1 MIDPREYGKALFLL
15 AEERGTGDSVL
26 SDLETAERAFSA
38 LPSYEKLLDS
48 PAVSGEEK
56 SRLIDEAFAPL
67 DKDVVS
73 FLNILAER
81 HAIYDFPKCVTA
93 YRALY
98 DEARGNLRVVAVSA
112 VPMNKE
118 QIAALSQK
126 LAKKTGK
133 TVFLE
138 NEVDPSILGGLR
150 LRYAGIQIDASLRTK
165 LDALEKQIAGMILG

>member
-1 MIDPREYGKALFLL
+1 M
-15 AEERGTGDSVL
+15 
-26 SDLETAERAFSA
+26 
-38 LPSYEKLLDS
+38 
-48 PAVSGEEK
+48 
-56 SRLIDEAFAPL
+56 
-67 DKDVVS
+67 
-73 FLNILAER
+73 
-81 HAIYDFPKCVTA
+81 
-93 YRALY
+93 
-98 DEARGNLRVVAVSA
+98 VAVSA

>member
-15 AEERGTGDSVL
+15 AEERGTGDAVL
-26 SDLETAERAFSA
+26 SDLETAEGAFSA

-56 SRLIDEAFAPL
+56 RRLIDEAFASL
-67 DKDVVS
+67 DPDVVS

-81 HAIYDFPKCVTA
+81 HAVYDFGKCVAA

-112 VPMNKE
+112 VPMNE
-118 QIAALSQK
+118 GQIAALSKK
-126 LAKKTGK
+126 LAEKTGK
-133 TVFLE
+133 TVLLR
-138 NEVDPSILGGLR
+138 NEVDPSILGGMR
-150 LRYAGIQIDASLRTK
+150 LRYAGIQIDASLRTR
-165 LDALEKQIAGMILG
+165 LDTLEKQIAGMVLG